1 MFRTLILKRF
11 NPQAK
16 KNYFSKQKSLCN
28 GGGQRTRDLYKF
40 YLVLLS
46 SVIAVTRAIC
56 GDIWNALIVNTWG
69 IIYAVHRKQQNKTLS
84 TKTKMLKKKRG
95 THSRFLPQAWG
106 IRNPHSKASPPP
118 PWVDHRGDGFPSNGA
133 WGNERRGKFFREI
146 RVGKTFLKG
155 TIREFWVWGPERR
168 SCTLLLTKVH

>member
-56 GDIWNALIVNTWG
+56 GDIWNALITNTSG
-69 IIYAVHRKQQNKTLS
+69 IIYVVHQKQQNKTLS
-84 TKTKMLKKKRG
+84 TKTKMKKTR
-95 THSRFLPQAWG
+95 SRFLPQTWG

-118 PWVDHRGDGFPSNGA
+118 PWVDHRGHGFPSNGA
-133 WGNERRGKFFREI
+133 WGNERRGKIIREI
-146 RVGKTFLKG
+146 RAGKTPFSRPGKEVLFAFTYKSALKLFHD
-155 TIREFWVWGPERR
+155 TTR
-168 SCTLLLTKVH
+168 T